1 MCGIAGELSLR
12 MGTHARPERV
22 RAMCDVI
29 VHRGPDDFGEFAEA
43 EVALGMRRLSIVD
56 VAGGHQPLAN
66 EDGSVQ
72 VVCNGEVY
80 NSPLLRSGLLA
91 RGHRFR
97 TSSDVEVI
105 AHLYEDGGTDALAD
119 LDGMFAFA
127 LWDRRRRRLVLG
139 RDRVGIKPLYVA
151 ERGDRILFGSE
162 VKCLL
167 AAGVDAEIDLQ
178 ALHDYLTLGYVPGPA
193 SILRGVRQVPP
204 GHLLIAEPG
213 RPVRTERYWTLEGH
227 ARASAPRSESAWT
240 EELVATLRGAVE
252 RHLMSDVPLGVFLS
266 GGLDSST
273 IVALMHELGVHPI
286 RTFTIGFEERTFS
299 ETAVARQ
306 VATRFG
312 TEHHELV
319 VRPDAATLLP
329 RLVHHFDEPFA
340 DSSAI
345 PVWHL
350 SELARR
356 HVKVVLSGEG
366 GDEMLA
372 GYETY
377 RARRLASL
385 YARLPA
391 LIGRRALPELVRRLP
406 VSHARVSFDYKA
418 KRFVAGAYLPPAAGH
433 LWWKTVLSEDA
444 KAALYANGT
453 LAEVEPTVR
462 LFERLYAESDGEEL
476 DRLQYVDA
484 TLFLPADILVK
495 VDRMSMA
502 HSLEARVP
510 FLDRGV
516 MELARRLPARLRL
529 RGLTTKYL
537 LRRAMAGRLPAAV
550 VDGRKRGFNVP
561 IPGWLVGELRDFTHD
576 VLAPARLRR
585 LGLLDP
591 AAVGRLVTEHM
602 TRRAD
607 HSRAIWA
614 LLVLVLWYETV
625 QAVRPAVG
633 GEAPRRAHAAD
644 GRMGAS

>member
-1 MCGIAGELSLR
+1 MCGIAGELRLR
-12 MGTHARPERV
+12 IGARAHAGDV
-22 RAMCDVI
+22 RAMCDVMT
-29 VHRGPDDFGEFAEA
+29 HRGPDDFGEFTEA
-43 EVALGMRRLSIVD
+43 EVGLGMRRLSIVD
-56 VAGGHQPLAN
+56 VSGGHQPIGN

-72 VVCNGEVY
+72 VVCNGEIY
-80 NSPLLRSGLLA
+80 NSPALRSGLLA

-105 AHLYEDGGTDALAD
+105 AHLYEEAGTAALER

-127 LWDRRRRRLVLG
+127 LWDRRAHRLVLG

-151 ERGDRILFGSE
+151 ENGERLLFGSE
-162 VKCLL
+162 AKCLL
-167 AAGVDAEIDLQ
+167 AAGVDPALDLQ

-193 SILRGVRQVPP
+193 SIFAGVRQLAP

-213 RPVRTERYWTLEGH
+213 GRVRTERYWDLRDHVG
-227 ARASAPRSESAWT
+227 RGAPRPDAEWQA
-240 EELVATLRGAVE
+240 ELLATLRAAVE
-252 RHLMSDVPLGVFLS
+252 SHLMSDVPLGVFLS
-266 GGLDSST
+266 GGLDSGT

-286 RTFTIGFEERTFS
+286 RTFTIGFEEKSFS
-299 ETAVARQ
+299 ETAK
-306 VATRFG
+306 
-312 TEHHELV
+312 LV
-319 VRPDAATLLP
+319 R
-329 RLVHHFDEPFA
+329 HFDEPFA

-345 PVWHL
+345 PVWHV

-366 GDEMLA
+366 GDEMFA

-385 YARLPA
+385 YARLPRV
-391 LIGRRALPELVRRLP
+391 IGGRVLPELVRRLP

-433 LWWKTVLSEDA
+433 LWWKTVLAEDV

-453 LAEVEPTVR
+453 AAEVDPTVR
-462 LFERLYAESDGEEL
+462 LFEDLYAESDGEEL
-476 DRLQYVDA
+476 ERLQYVDA
-484 TLFLPADILVK
+484 RLFLPADILVK

-510 FLDRGV
+510 FLDRAV
-516 MELARRLPARLRL
+516 VELARRLPARLRL
-529 RGLTTKYL
+529 RGLTTKYA

-561 IPGWLVGELRDFTHD
+561 IPAWLTGELRDFTHD
-576 VLAPARLRR
+576 LLAPTRLRR
-585 LGLLDP
+585 QGLFDP
-591 AAVGRLVTEHM
+591 AAVGRLVAEHM
-602 TRRAD
+602 TRRVD

-614 LLVLVLWYETV
+614 LLVLVVWDDLVRGEV
-625 QAVRPAVG
+625 AAVASSRRGDDASHARP
-633 GEAPRRAHAAD
+633 EAP
-644 GRMGAS
+644 

>member
-1 MCGIAGELSLR
+1 MPAAPIATSIPTRPRSSAGSAFARRPCRSRVRCVLVRTCSRCRASASVRGSPPSATWRRRSSGNGWRPESIMCGIAGELSLR
-12 MGTHARPERV
+12 IGTHARPERV
-22 RAMCDVI
+22 RAMCDVM

-56 VAGGHQPLAN
+56 VAGGHQPIGN

-80 NSPLLRSGLLA
+80 NSPALRSGLLA

-227 ARASAPRSESAWT
+227 ARAGAPRSESAWT
-240 EELVATLRGAVE
+240 EELVATLRAAVGSP
-252 RHLMSDVPLGVFLS
+252 LMADVP
-266 GGLDSST
+266 
-273 IVALMHELGVHPI
+273 
-286 RTFTIGFEERTFS
+286 
-299 ETAVARQ
+299 
-306 VATRFG
+306 
-312 TEHHELV
+312 
-319 VRPDAATLLP
+319 
-329 RLVHHFDEPFA
+329 
-340 DSSAI
+340 
-345 PVWHL
+345 
-350 SELARR
+350 
-356 HVKVVLSGEG
+356 
-366 GDEMLA
+366 LA

-385 YARLPA
+385 YARLPG

-484 TLFLPADILVK
+484 RLFLPADILVK

-529 RGLTTKYL
+529 RGLTTKYV
-537 LRRAMAGRLPAAV
+537 LRRAMAGRLPAAI

-561 IPGWLVGELRDFTHD
+561 IPSWLVGELRNFTHD
-576 VLAPARLRR
+576 VPTSTRLRR
-585 LGLLDP
+585 QGLLDP
-591 AAVGRLVTEHM
+591 DAVGHLVAEHM
-602 TRRAD
+602 TRR
-607 HSRAIWA
+607 
-614 LLVLVLWYETV
+614 
-625 QAVRPAVG
+625 
-633 GEAPRRAHAAD
+633 
-644 GRMGAS
+644 

>member
-1 MCGIAGELSLR
+1 MCGIAGELRLR
-12 MGTHARPERV
+12 IGARAHAGDV
-22 RAMCDVI
+22 RAMCDVMT
-29 VHRGPDDFGEFAEA
+29 HRGPDDFGEFTEA
-43 EVALGMRRLSIVD
+43 EVGLGMRRLSIVD
-56 VAGGHQPLAN
+56 VSGGHQPIGN

-72 VVCNGEVY
+72 VVCNGEIY
-80 NSPLLRSGLLA
+80 NSPALRSGLLA

-105 AHLYEDGGTDALAD
+105 AHLYEEAGTAALER

-127 LWDRRRRRLVLG
+127 LWDRRAHRLVLG

-151 ERGDRILFGSE
+151 ENGERLLFGSE
-162 VKCLL
+162 AKCLL
-167 AAGVDAEIDLQ
+167 AAGVDPALDLQ

-193 SILRGVRQVPP
+193 SIFAGVRQLAP

-213 RPVRTERYWTLEGH
+213 GRVRTERYWDLRDHVG
-227 ARASAPRSESAWT
+227 RGAPRPDAEWQA
-240 EELVATLRGAVE
+240 ELLATLRAAVE
-252 RHLMSDVPLGVFLS
+252 SHLMSDVPLGVFLS

-286 RTFTIGFEERTFS
+286 RTFTIGFAEPSFD
-299 ETAVARQ
+299 ETDVARQ
-306 VATRFG
+306 VAARFG

-329 RLVHHFDEPFA
+329 QLVRHFDEPFA

-345 PVWHL
+345 PVWHV

-366 GDEMLA
+366 GDEMFA

-385 YARLPA
+385 YARLPRV
-391 LIGRRALPELVRRLP
+391 IGGRVLPELVRRLP

-433 LWWKTVLSEDA
+433 LWWKTVLAEDV

-453 LAEVEPTVR
+453 AAEVDPTVR
-462 LFERLYAESDGEEL
+462 LFEDLYAESDGEEL
-476 DRLQYVDA
+476 ERLQYVDA
-484 TLFLPADILVK
+484 RLFLPADILVK

-510 FLDRGV
+510 FLDRAV
-516 MELARRLPARLRL
+516 VELARRLPARLRL
-529 RGLTTKYL
+529 RGLTTKYA

-561 IPGWLVGELRDFTHD
+561 IPAWLTGELRDFTHD
-576 VLAPARLRR
+576 LLAPSRLRR
-585 LGLLDP
+585 QGLFDP
-591 AAVGRLVTEHM
+591 AAVGRLVAEHM
-602 TRRAD
+602 TRRVD

-614 LLVLVLWYETV
+614 LLVLVVWDDLVRGEV
-625 QAVRPAVG
+625 AAVASSRRGDHASHARP
-633 GEAPRRAHAAD
+633 EAP
-644 GRMGAS
+644 